1 MTLWGMD
8 RPLTPLLTPISEA
21 LQGMLLISQ
30 TPDPESRSISPVDPE
45 DRPIEDLSIEEL
57 RALAQIARK
66 NTVCPSSLAYLVI
79 SLNIATRQPFSL
91 MLSGSRQKQT
101 SSTKIKQSRPK
112 GKVA

>member
-1 MTLWGMD
+1 MTLCGMD
-8 RPLTPLLTPISEA
+8 RPLTFLLTPISEA

-66 NTVCPSSLAYLVI
+66 KTVCPFI

-101 SSTKIKQSRPK
+101 SRTKIKQSRPK
-112 GKVA
+112 GHVA